1 MTPGG
6 GAKNGL
12 SAAAA
17 LICALAIAL
26 AAYASHGAEGESARR
41 LAMAAAFAFAHGVAL
56 IALASRV
63 SRLANLGKAGLLVGV
78 LLFPGSL
85 IAAVFLQLP
94 TTLAPFGGAL
104 LIAGWIVLAV
114 DFIRGD

>member
-6 GAKNGL
+6 G
-12 SAAAA
+12 SANAMSAFAA
-17 LICALAIAL
+17 LICGLSVAL
-26 AAYASHGAEGESARR
+26 AAYASHGAEGDSARR
-41 LAMAAAFAFAHGVAL
+41 LAMSAAFAFAHGVAL

-63 SRLANLGKAGLLVGV
+63 SRMAKFGKGALLAGV

-85 IAAVFLQLP
+85 IAAVFLHLP
-94 TTLAPFGGAL
+94 TTLAPFGGVL

-114 DFIRGD
+114 DFAKGD